1 MTDKQ
6 QDIDHAFLREV
17 DDELR
22 REQLTGWWQ
31 RWGRI
36 LVAVVGIGL
45 VAFAGWLWWHEDRVK
60 RAGEHAILLSQ
71 AFQDIDQDKNQEA
84 AAKLATL
91 ERSGAD
97 GYAVMA
103 RLTRA
108 DQALKAKRT
117 ADAVA
122 GFRSIANDAKASQ
135 PLRDLALIRQT
146 AVEFD
151 QLKPAD
157 VVARMKPLAVEGGP
171 WFGSAGEMLA
181 VAYLKDGKADLAAPL
196 FAAIARDES
205 LPSTLRAR
213 AAQVASQHGIDV
225 VPEQEGTA
233 EGQTNETGAAQ

>member
-45 VAFAGWLWWHEDRVK
+45 VAFAGWLWWREDQIK
-60 RAGEHAILLSQ
+60 RAGEQGILLNQ
-71 AFQDIDQDKNQEA
+71 ALQDADQDKSQDA

-91 ERSGAD
+91 ERSGAE

-108 DQALKAKRT
+108 DLALKGKRT

-122 GFRSIANDAKASQ
+122 GFRSIANDAKAPK
-135 PLRDLALIRQT
+135 PLRDLALVRQT

-157 VVARMKPLAVEGGP
+157 VIERMKPLAVEGSP

-181 VAYLKDGKADLAAPL
+181 VAYLNDGKTDLAAPL

-205 LPSTLRAR
+205 VPSTLRAR

-225 VPEQEGTA
+225 LPEQA
-233 EGQTNETGAAQ
+233 ADGQTSETGATQ

>member
-36 LVAVVGIGL
+36 LVAVIGIGL
-45 VAFAGWLWWHEDRVK
+45 VAFAGWLWWHEDQAK
-60 RAGEHAILLSQ
+60 RAGEHGILLNQ
-71 AFQDIDQDKNQEA
+71 AFQDVDQDKNQEA

-91 ERSGAD
+91 ERSGGD

-108 DQALKAKRT
+108 DLALKGKRT

-122 GFRSIANDAKASQ
+122 GFRSIANDEKA
-135 PLRDLALIRQT
+135 PRPIRDLALVRQT

-151 QLKPAD
+151 EMKPAD
-157 VVARMKPLAVEGGP
+157 VIARMKPLAVEGGP

-213 AAQVASQHGIDV
+213 AAQVASQHGIDA
-225 VPEQEGTA
+225 VPEQVA
-233 EGQTNETGAAQ
+233 DGQMTEMGATQ

>member
-1 MTDKQ
+1 LTDKQ

-36 LVAVVGIGL
+36 LVAAIGIGL
-45 VAFAGWLWWHEDRVK
+45 VAFAGWLWWHEDQMK
-60 RAGEHAILLSQ
+60 RAGEQGILLNQ
-71 AFQDIDQDKNQEA
+71 ALQDADQDKNQDA

-91 ERSGAD
+91 ERSGAE
-97 GYAVMA
+97 GYAAMA
-103 RLTRA
+103 RLARA
-108 DQALKAKRT
+108 DLALKGQRT

-122 GFRSIANDAKASQ
+122 GFRSIANDAKAPK
-135 PLRDLALIRQT
+135 PLRDLALVRQT
-146 AVEFD
+146 AIEFD

-157 VVARMKPLAVEGGP
+157 VIERMKPLAVEGGP

-181 VAYLKDGKADLAAPL
+181 VAYLNDGKADLAAPL

-205 LPSTLRAR
+205 VPSTLRAR

-225 VPEQEGTA
+225 LPEQA
-233 EGQTNETGAAQ
+233 ADAQTTQTGASQ